1 MGKFLIKKKNN
12 NCGKF
17 KKQKKNRKLNITFRN
32 KTVQWKEKK
41 KTRRKSS
48 VSVCVLYLVQNFPPL
63 NVYLRV
69 LCVRFISAC
78 KTICLSFAPFSSS
91 HNSFKFSSQIQW
103 KKEKKKKNF
112 WSQSSGSQ
120 AFSSIPIRNVVT
132 WKKKKFK
139 NYLKKK

>member
-103 KKEKKKKNF
+103 KKEKKKKEILKPELRI
-112 WSQSSGSQ
+112 SS
-120 AFSSIPIRNVVT
+120 FFFYPYPKRRD
-132 WKKKKFK
+132 
-139 NYLKKK
+139 LKKEKI